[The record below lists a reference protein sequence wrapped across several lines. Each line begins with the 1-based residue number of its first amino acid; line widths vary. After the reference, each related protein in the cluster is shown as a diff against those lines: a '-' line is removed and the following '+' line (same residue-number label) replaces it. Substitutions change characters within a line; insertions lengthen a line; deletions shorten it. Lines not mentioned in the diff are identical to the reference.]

1 MVIKEKHNYYFL
13 KNVSLNLLWEFFQTD
28 LKTFIV
34 QHRKVVLLL
43 LLLLLITIEHFNK
56 ADEKKN
62 RLFTIE
68 TFFLFV
74 FISFMIC

>member
-56 ADEKKN
+56 ADEKKIAYLQLK
-62 RLFTIE
+62 LF
-68 TFFLFV
+68 FYLFLYLL
-74 FISFMIC
+74 